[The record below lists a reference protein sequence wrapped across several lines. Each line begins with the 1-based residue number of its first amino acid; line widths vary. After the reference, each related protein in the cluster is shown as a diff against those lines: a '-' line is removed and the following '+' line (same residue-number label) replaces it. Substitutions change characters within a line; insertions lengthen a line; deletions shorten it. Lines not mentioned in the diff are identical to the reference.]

1 MARAKFLCDAERCI
15 ECNACVTACKN
26 EHEVP
31 WGINRRRVVTIKMVI
46 LASVLFQLHV
56 CIVPMLRVWLYV
68 RWTAFIKMKKVLY
81 YIPRICV
88 LDVDTASTPVHL
100 ELRNFLKQEILG
112 LVVKWISVPSV
123 LAVQKRII
131 RQRSSLNMV
140 VTELQKVNFQ
150 FVPKCVLPKRYLQ
163 EMAISSLLYIVN
175 E

>member
-31 WGINRRRVVTIKMVI
+31 WGINRRRVVTIQDGNPGERSI
-46 LASVLFQLHV
+46 SVACMHCSDAPCMAV
-56 CIVPMLRVWLYV
+56 CPVDC
-68 RWTAFIKMKKVLY
+68 FIKMKKVLY

-88 LDVDTASTPVHL
+88 LGVGTASMPVRLAHH
-100 ELRNFLKQEILG
+100 NFLKQEILA
-112 LVVKWISVPSV
+112 LVAKWTSVPSV
-123 LAVQKRII
+123 LAVQKRTI
-131 RQRSSLNMV
+131 RQKSSLNMV
-140 VTELQKVNFQ
+140 VTELLRVSFR
-150 FVPKCVLPKRYLQ
+150 FVLKCVLPKRYLQ